1 MEVADRE
8 GTKFAP
14 SFRHLG
20 CLTPVGAPTDFQGV
34 SAAPANLESRAQPT
48 KKPGGLAGHTG
59 VSNGSARQS
68 EQEESY
74 LTEEALS

>member
-1 MEVADRE
+1 MADRV
-8 GTKFAP
+8 GAKFAP

-20 CLTPVGAPTDFQGV
+20 CLTPAGAPTDFQGV

-48 KKPGGLAGHTG
+48 KNPGGLAGDTG

-68 EQEESY
+68 EQAENY
-74 LTEEALS
+74 LTQEALS